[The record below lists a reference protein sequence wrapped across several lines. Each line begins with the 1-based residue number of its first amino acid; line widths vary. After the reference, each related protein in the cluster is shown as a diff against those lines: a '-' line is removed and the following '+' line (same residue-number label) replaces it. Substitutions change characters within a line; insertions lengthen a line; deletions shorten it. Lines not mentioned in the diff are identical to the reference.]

1 MEVQISD
8 WQLICEL
15 ERRIEARDIFRAK
28 NGKLWPR
35 FCPACGGTITE
46 YGVEVNYTPKELQA
60 FNFVQWRGISK
71 ELTDKE
77 ALNLPVLPF
86 RESGK
91 FYYVRCDNADSW
103 AQPCPVHNFE
113 WFRDLDDA
121 RRDFFDN
128 ATE

>member
-1 MEVQISD
+1 MEVSISD

-15 ERRIEARDIFRAK
+15 ERRIEAREIFRAK
-28 NGKLWPR
+28 NGKLWPQ

-46 YGVEVNYTPKELQA
+46 YGVEINYTPQELQS
-60 FNFVQWRGISK
+60 FNFNQWNRISK

-77 ALNLPVLPF
+77 ALYLPVLP

-91 FYYVRCDNADSW
+91 FYYVRCDNFVSW
-103 AQPCPVHNFE
+103 AQPCPVQNFE

-121 RRDFFDN
+121 RRDFFDKV
-128 ATE
+128 TE